1 MRLSTLDHGHRVRAK
16 LFLAMTGRDSPD
28 IVRML
33 LYRPDFFSR
42 PLLVVTAD
50 AMRGPSYW
58 TTAEREY
65 IGMRTAQL
73 HRCPFCVDSHVEM
86 TRLAGHGEI
95 DPDDP
100 GSARPELR
108 AVRAF
113 LDTTQSPDRVD
124 PVGVEGLPASAVV
137 EALRVDLVWNVINR
151 LANAFG
157 FVLRGDQVHS
167 GTRAL
172 HRFGYRFPGF
182 LLAGGDSSDHGGP
195 VENLRHAVF
204 EGPGVTDPELR
215 RAAGSG
221 AGPGPWQAYVA
232 LVRDASYRIDAD
244 DIGRLVS
251 AGHDEESVFEVTVA
265 AAVGAALSSFDAGR
279 RVVGGTSA

>member
-1 MRLSTLDHGHRVRAK
+1 MRLSILDNGHRARAK
-16 LFLAMTGRDSPD
+16 MFLTMTGRDSPD

-42 PLLVVTAD
+42 PLLVITAE

-65 IGMRTAQL
+65 LGMRTAQL

-86 TRLAGHGEI
+86 TRLTGHGEI

-100 GSARPELR
+100 SSARPELR

-113 LDTTQSPDRVD
+113 LDSTQSGD
-124 PVGVEGLPASAVV
+124 PGGVEGLPASAVV

-172 HRFGYRFPGF
+172 NRFGYRFPGF
-182 LLAGGDSSDHGGP
+182 LLAGGDSVDHGGP
-195 VENLRHAVF
+195 VENLRYAVF
-204 EGPGVTDPELR
+204 QGPGVTDPAVR

-221 AGPGPWQAYVA
+221 EGPWQSYVA
-232 LVRDASYRIDAD
+232 LVRDASYRVGAEDID
-244 DIGRLVS
+244 RLVS
-251 AGHDEESVFEVTVA
+251 GGLDEESVFEITVA
-265 AAVGAALSSFDAGR
+265 AAVGAALASFDAGR